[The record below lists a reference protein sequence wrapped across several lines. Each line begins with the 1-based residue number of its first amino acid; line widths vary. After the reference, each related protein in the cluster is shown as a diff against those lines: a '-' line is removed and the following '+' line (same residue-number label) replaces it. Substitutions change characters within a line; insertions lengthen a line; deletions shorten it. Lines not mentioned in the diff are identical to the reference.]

1 MTSGR
6 SAARPAAACA
16 APSPRHLHKE
26 RDVRR
31 PTCAPEG
38 ELHAVQ
44 PGTSSRTCLLCH
56 AVPHRAIRTPA
67 NNAHRLRH
75 TLTSPYYTS
84 FSWTRRETSRR
95 PPRSRRSMSSRMP
108 FSITSTAT
116 SSPSGSPLFQ
126 INAIKIQFSRDH
138 DFAVKIYSFLRL
150 LSFLSFTPR
159 DLSSSV
165 FQQKN
170 FFFLRIN
177 DPVLFLN
184 SFTTLID
191 DNVCACCLRFPPL
204 HSTSQPTNSFSSQSY
219 RPLLQSRHICHPE
232 RTAGSQP
239 RCKWS
244 KS

>member
-1 MTSGR
+1 M
-6 SAARPAAACA
+6 
-16 APSPRHLHKE
+16 
-26 RDVRR
+26 
-31 PTCAPEG
+31 
-38 ELHAVQ
+38 Q

-150 LSFLSFTPR
+150 LSFLSFRPQSFQRPTKREAHGISNRKTHNTNLTPTGNNHMNIGGGPGSGV
-159 DLSSSV
+159 DLPSRRRVKWPRKSHGGVKWRTSLIARRRILGSALEGHTVDRGSMGRSV
-165 FQQKN
+165 
-170 FFFLRIN
+170 
-177 DPVLFLN
+177 
-184 SFTTLID
+184 
-191 DNVCACCLRFPPL
+191 
-204 HSTSQPTNSFSSQSY
+204 
-219 RPLLQSRHICHPE
+219 
-232 RTAGSQP
+232 GGG
-239 RCKWS
+239 
-244 KS
+244 